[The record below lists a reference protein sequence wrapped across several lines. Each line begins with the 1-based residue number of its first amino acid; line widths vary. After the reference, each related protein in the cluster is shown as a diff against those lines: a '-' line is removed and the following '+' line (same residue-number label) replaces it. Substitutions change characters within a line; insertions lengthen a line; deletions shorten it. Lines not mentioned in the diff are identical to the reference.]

1 MAKIKAPTRPDTK
14 VLRLDD
20 DNQKSL
26 SWEDAISADEAGGGY
41 LGYENKA
48 FLAAQTIM
56 SLFFSEAWVFIT
68 TDLLSSE
75 FAQPYPR
82 VMKKTYVDEQLV
94 LQPAEQHPI
103 QAILD
108 DPTLYG
114 DAAGFWYR
122 AAVYYNL
129 LGNVF
134 IWRMKANN
142 KLFIIPAH
150 EVAIN
155 FDEKTHLPKEY
166 VWNGGDTESWKA
178 GVKFPIAEVLHIQR
192 PNPASQWW
200 GLSPFIPGHRSIL
213 FDRYGGEFLNSFFEK
228 GATPQIVV
236 ETEIGNSPG
245 AIATLQKSFEI
256 ANTGRK
262 SYRRPLVLPK
272 GAKASQLNMSI
283 ADTQMIELINQNRE
297 NILALLRIPKHAVG
311 LQVGS
316 SLGSEEYKTALRFMW
331 QSTIKPVVKRF
342 AGSLTKF
349 FEKDLGPDYLID
361 FDVSEIEVATED
373 SKKRGEYSQA
383 LKETHTINERRKLAW
398 EAPPLP
404 GGDELPKAQ
413 GAAPAWGSQQLSL
426 PNEPTATQ
434 QTADLGVEKF
444 KEIGILTESD
454 NYKAHVGDV
463 DAELERTKSSLE
475 DLAIRTLTEQLK
487 ISLPIIV
494 GAAKQKAVDLEALR
508 QELIKKNEAE
518 MKAWSEDF
526 NKLLQDTLGLGYKT
540 QTRLIFGA
548 VDQNALA
555 EMERQ
560 TEAGRKEILAQ
571 RGLDTFVN
579 ITTTTTDSIISKI
592 AQGLSE
598 GSTLAEITRSI
609 ADNFKEITFS
619 RAKTIART
627 ETLTAVSIGQQSA
640 IDNVAELMPDAKKIW
655 LTANDDRVRDSHAEI
670 HGDIVGIKEKFTVG
684 KSKMSVPRDPTVNDA
699 SQVINCRCSVAM
711 IPPK

>member
-1 MAKIKAPTRPDTK
+1 MT
-14 VLRLDD
+14 
-20 DNQKSL
+20 
-26 SWEDAISADEAGGGY
+26 
-41 LGYENKA
+41 
-48 FLAAQTIM
+48 
-56 SLFFSEAWVFIT
+56 
-68 TDLLSSE
+68 
-75 FAQPYPR
+75 
-82 VMKKTYVDEQLV
+82 
-94 LQPAEQHPI
+94 
-103 QAILD
+103 
-108 DPTLYG
+108 
-114 DAAGFWYR
+114 
-122 AAVYYNL
+122 
-129 LGNVF
+129 
-134 IWRMKANN
+134 
-142 KLFIIPAH
+142 
-150 EVAIN
+150 
-155 FDEKTHLPKEY
+155 
-166 VWNGGDTESWKA
+166 
-178 GVKFPIAEVLHIQR
+178 
-192 PNPASQWW
+192 
-200 GLSPFIPGHRSIL
+200 
-213 FDRYGGEFLNSFFEK
+213 
-228 GATPQIVV
+228 
-236 ETEIGNSPG
+236 
-245 AIATLQKSFEI
+245 
-256 ANTGRK
+256 
-262 SYRRPLVLPK
+262 
-272 GAKASQLNMSI
+272 I

-413 GAAPAWGSQQLSL
+413 GAAPAWGTPQVASL
-426 PNEPTATQ
+426 KTTPEGDF
-434 QTADLGVEKF
+434 QTADLGQEKF
-444 KEIGILTESD
+444 KEIGILTQSD

-475 DLAIRTLTEQLK
+475 DLATNTLVTQLK
-487 ISLPIIV
+487 NSLPIIL

-579 ITTTTTDSIISKI
+579 ISRATTDSIISKI

-598 GSTLAEITRSI
+598 GNTLAEITRSI
-609 ADNFKEITFS
+609 VDDAKGIFFS

-640 IDNVAELMPDAKKIW
+640 IDNVAELMPNAKKIW

-699 SQVINCRCSVAM
+699 SQVINCRCTIAM